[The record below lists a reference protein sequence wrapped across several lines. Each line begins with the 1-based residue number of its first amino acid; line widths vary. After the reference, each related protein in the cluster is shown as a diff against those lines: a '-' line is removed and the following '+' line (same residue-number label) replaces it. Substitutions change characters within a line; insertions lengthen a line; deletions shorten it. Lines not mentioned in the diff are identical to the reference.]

1 MNKEKHAIELI
12 LVKSYKEGLV
22 FHVAK
27 TIIDV
32 KNHSLV
38 QGVFRLA
45 SGAIKAYKRFAYPE
59 TGKVKP
65 YYTN

>member
-38 QGVFRLA
+38 
-45 SGAIKAYKRFAYPE
+45 
-59 TGKVKP
+59 
-65 YYTN
+65 